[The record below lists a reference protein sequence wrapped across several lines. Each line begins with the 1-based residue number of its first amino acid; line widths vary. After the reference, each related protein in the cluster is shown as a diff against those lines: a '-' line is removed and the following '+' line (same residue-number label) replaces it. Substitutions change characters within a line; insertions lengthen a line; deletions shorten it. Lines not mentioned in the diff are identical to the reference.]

1 MQDLKGKTAFITGGA
16 SGIGL
21 AMAEAFGREG
31 MNVMLADIEATV
43 LAAAVD
49 QLRGKQIRAGQM
61 ITWSREQ
68 GAQCT
73 TRRSDYTTDPRHPEI
88 VSAVVAPV
96 ASHDVE
102 SAKWTAAEDRGDH
115 EPTFRLDT
123 FDAI

>member
-1 MQDLKGKTAFITGGA
+1 MDQQTTSQTPKVMQARFA
-16 SGIGL
+16 SRCTL
-21 AMAEAFGREG
+21 C
-31 MNVMLADIEATV
+31 
-43 LAAAVD
+43 
-49 QLRGKQIRAGQM
+49 GKQIHAGQM